1 MNPHLKSKDFYCRVY
16 VEDTDFQ
23 GVVYH
28 ANYLKYLERAR
39 SQFLIE
45 NNLSQ
50 TDAMSQGNESYVVK
64 SINLSYYHPAIL
76 EDELTVETE
85 IELVSKARTIFFQSV
100 LNTKNDTLICRGE
113 VEVCFI
119 KNNSGKPKAFPLGF
133 LNLFKN

>member
-1 MNPHLKSKDFYCRVY
+1 MNPHFRSKDFYCRVY